1 MRSDLTTSQRVTL
14 QTESAQS
21 NQGVRVLPAMQ
32 AYFFLFFFLSWMKWG
47 GGGGSRAKAASFYV
61 CIARAT

>member
-32 AYFFLFFFLSWMKWG
+32 AYFFLFFFLSWMK

>member
-32 AYFFLFFFLSWMKWG
+32 AYFFLFFVLSWMKWG
-47 GGGGSRAKAASFYV
+47 GG
-61 CIARAT
+61 IAGQKVLVFMFALPEQHN